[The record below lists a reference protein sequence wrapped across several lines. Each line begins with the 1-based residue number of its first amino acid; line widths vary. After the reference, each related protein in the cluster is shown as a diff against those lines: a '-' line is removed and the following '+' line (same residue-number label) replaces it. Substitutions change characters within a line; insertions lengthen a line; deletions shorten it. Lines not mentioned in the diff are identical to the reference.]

1 MTEVAARL
9 TRPIRGLSRAGTVAA
24 VLGLL
29 VLIVGA
35 AVFARALTLRESV
48 LPGVSVAGVD
58 VGGLSRTD
66 AQAVLQTQL
75 AARLAEPVRIQVGED
90 RSFTVRPDRV
100 WAFDARATE
109 ERAFQAERDSLLSRL
124 GALAAPFAAEHEV
137 APVLELRPA
146 EVARIETALREITSR
161 PVSAGLEMKGAEVVV
176 QPSTPGTTVALE
188 PLLESVRAAGLA
200 GTGQIAAAVES
211 VEPAITTEEAEAV
224 ALQARAIVAAP
235 VSIRFEGRD
244 VGALQPARLAKLV
257 QFERAAG
264 AYDVSLDVE
273 GLQRALLPMVNSTL
287 RQPVDATFKVVGDR
301 VRVVRSRP
309 GTTLAPL
316 KAQEAVL
323 AAALQPGPRTAAVSL
338 TVLPAAFTTKDAKA
352 MGIREKISTFTT
364 DMGESSANRIWNV
377 HLLGDYL
384 NGTIIKSGQ
393 TFSYNEEVGPRTA
406 ERGFR
411 EGQMIFGGV
420 LIPSI
425 GGGVCQTATTVF
437 NAAFEAGLPIKTRYN
452 HSFYIS
458 HYPVGRD
465 ATVSWG
471 GPDLVFRNDLKNAIL
486 VNVSYTNSTFTV
498 SFYGTKQRRKVE
510 ATTSALTNY
519 TSPKL
524 QYAIDPSAPPNSVRT
539 AAGGGPGFDVNVHR
553 KVFQDG
559 KLLRQD
565 DFFTRYVPQNPT
577 AIYGPG
583 KTPPGPYFYLPSS
596 G

>member
-1 MTEVAARL
+1 MTEMAARL

-58 VGGLSRTD
+58 VGGLSRAD
-66 AQAVLQTQL
+66 AQAVLRTQL
-75 AARLAEPVRIQVGED
+75 AARLGEPVRIQVGEQ
-90 RSFTVRPDRV
+90 SFTVRPDRL
-100 WAFDARATE
+100 WALDARATE
-109 ERAFQAERDSLLSRL
+109 ERAFQTGRDSLASRL

-146 EVARIETALREITSR
+146 EIERIETALRELTSR
-161 PVSAGLEMKGAEVVV
+161 PVAAALEMQGTEVVV
-176 QPSTPGTTVALE
+176 QPGTPGTTVAVE
-188 PLLESVRAAGLA
+188 PLLDSLRAAALA
-200 GTGQIAAAVES
+200 GTGEIVAAVEP
-211 VEPAITTEEAEAV
+211 VQPGITTEEAEA
-224 ALQARAIVAAP
+224 AAQQARAIVAAP
-235 VSIRFEGRD
+235 VSIRFKGRD
-244 VGALQPARLAKLV
+244 VGALEPSRLAGLTR
-257 QFERAAG
+257 FERAAG
-264 AYDVSLDVE
+264 AYEVSLDVE
-273 GLQRALLPMVNSTL
+273 GLERALLPMVKARL
-287 RQPVDATFKVVGDR
+287 RAPVDATFKVVGDR

-309 GTTLAPL
+309 GTTLAPV

-323 AAALQPGPRTAAVSL
+323 AAALQPGVRTAAVAL
-338 TVLPAAFTTKDAKA
+338 TVLPAAFTTKAAKA

-393 TFSYNEEVGPRTA
+393 TFSYNKEVGPRTA
-406 ERGFR
+406 DRGFR

-486 VNVSYTNSTFTV
+486 VKVSYTNTTFTV
-498 SFYGTKQRRKVE
+498 SFYGTKQRRRVV
-510 ATTSALTNY
+510 ASTSTPTNY
-519 TSPKL
+519 TQPQL

-553 KVFQDG
+553 TVYQDG
-559 KLLRQD
+559 KVLRED

-583 KTPPGPYFYLPSS
+583 KKPPGPYFYLPSS

>member
-1 MTEVAARL
+1 MTEMAARL
-9 TRPIRGLSRAGTVAA
+9 TRPIRGLSRAGTLAA

-29 VLIVGA
+29 VLIAGA

-58 VGGLSRTD
+58 VGGLSRAD
-66 AQAVLQTQL
+66 AQAALQTQL
-75 AARLAEPVRIQVGED
+75 AARLAEPVRIQVGEQA
-90 RSFTVRPDRV
+90 FTVRPDRI
-100 WAFDARATE
+100 WALDARATE
-109 ERAFQAERDSLLSRL
+109 EWAFHAGRDSALSRL
-124 GALAAPFAAEHEV
+124 GALAAPFAVEHEV
-137 APVLELRPA
+137 EPVLQLRQA
-146 EVARIETALREITSR
+146 EIARIEDILRELTSR
-161 PVSAGLEMKGAEVVV
+161 PVGAGLQMKGTDVLVR
-176 QPSTPGTTVALE
+176 PSTLGAAVQVE
-188 PLLESVRAAGLA
+188 PLLDAVRAAGLA
-200 GTGQIAAAVES
+200 AEDGVVAT
-211 VEPAITTEEAEAV
+211 VEPVQPMITTEEAEAV
-224 ALQARAIVAAP
+224 ALQARAVVAAP
-235 VSIRFEGRD
+235 VGIRFKGRD
-244 VGALQPARLAKLV
+244 VGALGPRRLASLV
-257 QFERAAG
+257 RFERAAG
-264 AYDVSLDVE
+264 TYAVSLDRD
-273 GLQRALLPMVNSTL
+273 GLQRALLPMVKTRM

-309 GTTLAPL
+309 GTTLAPV
-316 KAQEAVL
+316 KSQEAVL
-323 AAALQPGPRTAAVSL
+323 AAALQPGVRTAGISL
-338 TVLPAAFTTKDAKA
+338 TVLPAAFTTRDARA
-352 MGIREKISTFTT
+352 MGITEKISTFTT

-384 NGTIIKSGQ
+384 DGTIIKSGQ
-393 TFSYNEEVGPRTA
+393 TFSYNKEVGPRTA

-437 NAAFEAGLPIKTRYN
+437 NAAFEAGLPIMTRYN

-486 VNVSYTNSTFTV
+486 VKVSYTNSTFTV
-498 SFYGTKQRRKVE
+498 SFYGTKQGRRVE
-510 ATTSALTNY
+510 ATTSTPTNY
-519 TSPKL
+519 TQPRL
-524 QYAIDPSAPPNSVRT
+524 QYAIDPSAPRGSVRT

-553 KVFQDG
+553 KVFQNG

>member
-1 MTEVAARL
+1 MTEMAARL

-29 VLIVGA
+29 VLIAGA

-58 VGGLSRTD
+58 VGGLSRAD
-66 AQAVLQTQL
+66 AQAALQTQL
-75 AARLAEPVRIQVGED
+75 AARLAEPVRIQVGGE
-90 RSFTVRPDRV
+90 SLTVRPDRL
-100 WAFDARATE
+100 WALDARATE
-109 ERAFQAERDSLLSRL
+109 QRAFQAGRDSALSRFR
-124 GALAAPFAAEHEV
+124 ALAAPFGSEHQVE
-137 APVLELRPA
+137 PVLELRQA
-146 EVARIETALREITSR
+146 EIVRLETALRELTSR
-161 PVSAGLEMKGAEVVV
+161 PVGAALEMKGTEVVV
-176 QPSTPGTTVALE
+176 RPSTLGTTVQVE
-188 PLLESVRAAGLA
+188 PLLDAVRAAGLA
-200 GTGQIAAAVES
+200 GEGEIAAT
-211 VEPAITTEEAEAV
+211 VEPVQPMITTEEAEAV
-224 ALQARAIVAAP
+224 ALQARTIVAAP
-235 VSIRFEGRD
+235 VDVRFKGRD
-244 VGALQPARLAKLV
+244 VGTLEPRRLASLV
-257 QFERAAG
+257 RFQRAAG
-264 AYDVSLDVE
+264 TYEVSLDLE
-273 GLQRALLPMVNSTL
+273 GLEQALLPMVKTKM
-287 RQPVDATFKVVGDR
+287 REPVDATFKVVGER
-301 VRVVRSRP
+301 VRVARSRP
-309 GTTLAPL
+309 GTTLAPV

-323 AAALQPGPRTAAVSL
+323 AAALQPGVRSAAVVL
-338 TVLPAAFTTKDAKA
+338 TVLPATFTTKDAKA
-352 MGIREKISTFTT
+352 MGIRERISTFTT

-393 TFSYNEEVGPRTA
+393 TFSYNKEVGPRTA

-437 NAAFEAGLPIKTRYN
+437 NAAFEAGLPIMTRYN

-486 VNVSYTNSTFTV
+486 VKVTYTNTTFTV
-498 SFYGTKQRRKVE
+498 SFYGTKQGRRVE
-510 ATTSALTNY
+510 ASTSTPTNH
-519 TSPKL
+519 TQPKL
-524 QYAIDPSAPPNSVRT
+524 QYAIDPSAPRGSVRT

-559 KLLRQD
+559 KLLRED

>member
-1 MTEVAARL
+1 MTEMAARL
-9 TRPIRGLSRAGTVAA
+9 TRPIRGLSRAGTVAT

-29 VLIVGA
+29 VLIAGA

-58 VGGLSRTD
+58 VGGLSRAD
-66 AQAVLQTQL
+66 AQSALQTHL
-75 AARLAEPVRIQVGED
+75 AARLGEPVRIQVGEQ
-90 RSFTVRPDRV
+90 SFTVRPDRI
-100 WAFDARATE
+100 WALDARATE
-109 ERAFQAERDSLLSRL
+109 ERAFQTGRDSLASRL

-146 EVARIETALREITSR
+146 EIDRIETALRELTSR
-161 PVSAGLEMKGAEVVV
+161 PVAAALEMQGTEVVV
-176 QPSTPGTTVALE
+176 QPGTPGTTVAVE
-188 PLLESVRAAGLA
+188 PLLDSLRAAALA
-200 GTGQIAAAVES
+200 GRGEIVAAVEP
-211 VEPAITTEEAEAV
+211 VQPGITTEEAEA
-224 ALQARAIVAAP
+224 AAQQARAIVAAP
-235 VSIRFEGRD
+235 VSIRFNGRD
-244 VGALQPARLAKLV
+244 VGALEPSRLAGLTR
-257 QFERAAG
+257 FARAAG
-264 AYDVSLDVE
+264 AYEVSLDVE
-273 GLQRALLPMVNSTL
+273 GLERALLPMVKARL
-287 RQPVDATFKVVGDR
+287 RAPVDATFRVAGDR

-309 GTTLAPL
+309 GTTLAPM

-323 AAALQPGPRTAAVSL
+323 EAALQPGVRTAAVSL
-338 TVLPAAFTTKDAKA
+338 TVLRAAFTTKAAKA

-393 TFSYNEEVGPRTA
+393 TFSYNKEVGPRTA
-406 ERGFR
+406 DRGFR

-420 LIPSI
+420 LVPSI

-486 VNVSYTNSTFTV
+486 VKVSYTNTTFTV
-498 SFYGTKQRRKVE
+498 SFYGTKQRRRVV
-510 ATTSALTNY
+510 ATTSTPTNF
-519 TSPKL
+519 TQPQL

-553 KVFQDG
+553 KVYQDG
-559 KLLRQD
+559 KLLRED

-583 KTPPGPYFYLPSS
+583 KKPPGPYFYLPSS

>member
-1 MTEVAARL
+1 MTEMAARL

-29 VLIVGA
+29 VLIAGA
-35 AVFARALTLRESV
+35 AVFARAVTLRDAV

-58 VGGLSRTD
+58 VGGLSRAD
-66 AQAVLQTQL
+66 ARAALQTQL
-75 AARLAEPVRIQVGED
+75 AARLAEPVRIQVGEE
-90 RSFTVRPDRV
+90 SLTVRPDRI
-100 WAFDARATE
+100 WALDARATE
-109 ERAFQAERDSLLSRL
+109 QRAFQAGRDSALSRL
-124 GALAAPFAAEHEV
+124 GALAAPFASEHQV
-137 APVLELRPA
+137 DPVLELRQA
-146 EVARIETALREITSR
+146 EIARLETALRELTSR
-161 PVSAGLEMKGAEVVV
+161 PVGAGLEMKGTEVVV
-176 QPSTPGTTVALE
+176 RPSALGTTVQVE
-188 PLLESVRAAGLA
+188 PLLDAVRAAGLA
-200 GTGQIAAAVES
+200 GEGEIVATVER
-211 VEPAITTEEAEAV
+211 VQPTITTEEAEAV
-224 ALQARAIVAAP
+224 ALQARTIVAAP
-235 VSIRFEGRD
+235 VDVRFKGRD
-244 VGALQPARLAKLV
+244 VGALEPRRLASLV
-257 QFERAAG
+257 RFQRAAG
-264 AYDVSLDVE
+264 TYEISLDLE
-273 GLQRALLPMVNSTL
+273 GLEQALLPMVKT
-287 RQPVDATFKVVGDR
+287 RMRDPVDATFKVVGDG

-309 GTTLAPL
+309 GTTLAPV

-323 AAALQPGPRTAAVSL
+323 AAALRPGVRTAAVAL
-338 TVLPAAFTTKDAKA
+338 TVLPATFTTKDAKA
-352 MGIREKISTFTT
+352 MGIREKISSFTT

-384 NGTIIKSGQ
+384 SGTIIKSGQ
-393 TFSYNEEVGPRTA
+393 TFSYNKEVGPRTA

-437 NAAFEAGLPIKTRYN
+437 NAAFEAGLPITTRYN

-486 VNVSYTNSTFTV
+486 VKVTYTNTTFTV
-498 SFYGTKQRRKVE
+498 SFYGTKQGRRVE
-510 ATTSALTNY
+510 ASTSTPTNY
-519 TSPKL
+519 TQPKL

-559 KLLRQD
+559 KLLRED